1 MKVYYWSPFIS
12 KVATVN
18 AVLNSIISIKKFSK
32 KKIDL
37 SIINVF
43 KEWDFYNEEIK
54 KNQIECINLNGLLNI
69 RYLPKKGFLKSRF
82 TYFITF
88 MSSLLSL
95 HNLLKKQNPDF
106 LLIHLI
112 SSIPLFLI
120 IFFNYKTNFILRV
133 SGYPKL
139 NLIRRFF
146 WKTAGKKIDK
156 IFCPTQLTKDFL
168 IKEKIFSEKK
178 IFLVPD
184 PIIETKKIKILLK
197 KKFVQNDNFLN
208 NTKYVISIGRLSKQK
223 NFNFLIDNF
232 KIVAENN
239 NIKLV
244 IIGKGEQKN
253 FLLEKI
259 KKLNLQEK
267 VLLIGN
273 RENIYPYL
281 AGSLFFVL
289 TSDWED
295 PGFVIVEAMFSR
307 KLILSS
313 DCPNGPREI
322 IQNLQNGFLYKQ
334 NNFKDFEKKFKDV
347 LHVLNNKEKKNF
359 LLLNALKKTRN
370 YTIFNHYLEIKKHLE

>member
-120 IFFNYKTNFILRV
+120 IFFN
-133 SGYPKL
+133 
-139 NLIRRFF
+139 
-146 WKTAGKKIDK
+146 
-156 IFCPTQLTKDFL
+156 
-168 IKEKIFSEKK
+168 
-178 IFLVPD
+178 
-184 PIIETKKIKILLK
+184 
-197 KKFVQNDNFLN
+197 
-208 NTKYVISIGRLSKQK
+208 
-223 NFNFLIDNF
+223 
-232 KIVAENN
+232 
-239 NIKLV
+239 
-244 IIGKGEQKN
+244 
-253 FLLEKI
+253 
-259 KKLNLQEK
+259 
-267 VLLIGN
+267 
-273 RENIYPYL
+273 
-281 AGSLFFVL
+281 
-289 TSDWED
+289 
-295 PGFVIVEAMFSR
+295 
-307 KLILSS
+307 
-313 DCPNGPREI
+313 
-322 IQNLQNGFLYKQ
+322 
-334 NNFKDFEKKFKDV
+334 
-347 LHVLNNKEKKNF
+347 
-359 LLLNALKKTRN
+359 
-370 YTIFNHYLEIKKHLE
+370 

>member
-43 KEWDFYNEEIK
+43 KEWDLYNEEIK
-54 KNQIECINLNGLLNI
+54 KNQIECINLNSLLNI

-88 MSSLLSL
+88 ICSILSL
-95 HNLLKKQNPDF
+95 HNLLKRQSPDF

-112 SSIPLFLI
+112 SSIPLSLI
-120 IFFNYKTNFILRV
+120 IFFNYKTSFILRV

-139 NLIRRFF
+139 NFIRRFF

-168 IKEKIFSEKK
+168 VKEKIFSEKK
-178 IFLVPD
+178 IFLVHD
-184 PIIETKKIKILLK
+184 PIIETKKIKISLK
-197 KKFVQNDNFLN
+197 NKIDQNENYLN
-208 NTKYVISIGRLSKQK
+208 NTKYIISIGRLSKQK
-223 NFNFLIDNF
+223 NFNFLIDSF
-232 KIVAENN
+232 KIVAENKD
-239 NIKLV
+239 IKLV
-244 IIGKGEQKN
+244 IIGQGEQKK
-253 FLLEKI
+253 FLINKI

-273 RENIYPYL
+273 KKNIFPYL
-281 AGSLFFVL
+281 KGSLFFVL

-295 PGFVIVEAMFSR
+295 PGFVIIEAMFSR

-322 IQNLQNGFLYKQ
+322 IQNSQNGFLYEQ
-334 NNFKDFEKKFKDV
+334 NNFKDFEQK
-347 LHVLNNKEKKNF
+347 LNGVLNILNKKEKKNF